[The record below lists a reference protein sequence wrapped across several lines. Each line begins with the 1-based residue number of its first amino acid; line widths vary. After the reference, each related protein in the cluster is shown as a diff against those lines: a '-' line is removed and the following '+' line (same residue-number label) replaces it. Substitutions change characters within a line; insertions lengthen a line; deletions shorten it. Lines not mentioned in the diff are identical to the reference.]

1 VVPSGGK
8 DPEGPRPPAAHEGG
22 PWRPPRSAPQ
32 SRAEGGRLKIL
43 LVDDEERV
51 TRALSRGLAEEGHQ
65 VDVCATGNEART
77 QALDISYDVIL
88 LDWSLP
94 DVDGVTVL
102 RDWRARGLRTPV
114 LLLTARGTTGEK
126 VTGLRSGADDYLVKP
141 FEFAELIA
149 RIEALSR
156 RAGAEGPATFGPL
169 TLDPRRRV
177 LVKDDKS
184 EPLTPREYALL
195 SELASHQNEVLSR
208 TRLLEAVWGSGFGG
222 NPNVVDVYVGYV
234 RAKMERLGPGDVRI
248 EAVRGVGYRLVAPR

>member
-1 VVPSGGK
+1 M
-8 DPEGPRPPAAHEGG
+8 
-22 PWRPPRSAPQ
+22 
-32 SRAEGGRLKIL
+32 KIL

-51 TRALSRGLAEEGHQ
+51 TRGLSRGLAEEGHQ
-65 VDVCATGNEART
+65 VDVCATGGEART
-77 QALDISYDVIL
+77 QALDIQYDVIL

-102 RDWRARGLRTPV
+102 RDWRARGMRTPV

-141 FEFAELIA
+141 FELAELLA

-156 RAGAEGPATFGPL
+156 RAGAEGTATFGKL

-177 LVKDDKS
+177 LVKDDRS
-184 EPLTPREYALL
+184 EALTPREYALL

-208 TRLLEAVWGSGFGG
+208 TRLLEAVWGTGFAG
-222 NPNVVDVYVGYV
+222 NANVVDVYVGYV
-234 RAKMERLGPGDVRI
+234 RAKMDRLGAGDVRI